1 MRRWVV
7 ICGLILPGLVLSA
20 TARDGNEAAALVK
33 VFSLADV
40 KQQMHTAAEWKGKKA
55 VVLIFLGTECPVSNG
70 YSPEYA
76 RLAKAFGKRGVV
88 FYGLH
93 PDPDVT
99 EEAAIKHAKEYK
111 LTFPILLDPMQKVTK
126 RAEVTVTPEVVVL
139 TPAGRVLYRGRVDDR
154 YSLDGK
160 RREYPKTKD
169 LEEAL
174 TAVLKGKAPTVAR
187 TKAFGCPLP
196 DPKKE

>member
-1 MRRWVV
+1 MLFWVV
-7 ICGLILPGLVLSA
+7 IWSLILPGPVSSA
-20 TARDGNEAAALVK
+20 TVGDGQEAAALVK
-33 VFSLADV
+33 AFALADV
-40 KQQMHTAAEWKGKKA
+40 KKQTHTAAEWKGKKA

-70 YSPEYA
+70 YAPEYA
-76 RLAKAFGKRGVV
+76 RLAKAFGKRGVA

-99 EEAAIKHAKEYK
+99 EEAALKHAMEYK
-111 LTFPILLDPMQKVTK
+111 LTFPILLDPTQKVTK
-126 RAEVTVTPEVVVL
+126 RAGVTVTPEVVVL

-154 YSLDGK
+154 YALDGK

-169 LEEAL
+169 LEETL
-174 TAVLKGKAPTVAR
+174 TAVLKGKAPAVAR